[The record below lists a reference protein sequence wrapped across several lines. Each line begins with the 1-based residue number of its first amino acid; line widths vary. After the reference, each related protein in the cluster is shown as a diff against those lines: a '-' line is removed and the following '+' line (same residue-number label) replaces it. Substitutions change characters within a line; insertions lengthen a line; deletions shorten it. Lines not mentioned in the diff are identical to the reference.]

1 MILYG
6 SYTSPFV
13 RHCRIALLSANI
25 DFEFVD
31 TDYASSSEKSPAKKV
46 PFLQDGTLTLTDSSS
61 ILLHIKQKSGQAGFV
76 DVVDFD
82 LYTLANTALDS
93 EINLF
98 ILGNSGVTPE
108 NNDYMLR
115 QKNRVNACLEEL
127 NTIISSTDI
136 TDHKYSDGQLR
147 LACLLAWGVFR
158 NRFSLEEFSA
168 LNEFLSTIN
177 TWELFDATSPDKT
190 S

>member
-13 RHCRIALLSANI
+13 RHCRIALISANI
-25 DFEFVD
+25 DCEFVD

-46 PFLQDGTLTLTDSSS
+46 PFLKDGDLTLSDSSS
-61 ILLHIKQKSGQAGFV
+61 ILLHIKQKSGEVGFV
-76 DVVDFD
+76 DVVDFE
-82 LYTLANTALDS
+82 LYALANTALDS

-98 ILGNSGVTPE
+98 ILGNSGITPE

-115 QKNRVNACLEEL
+115 QRNRVTACLEQL
-127 NTIISSTDI
+127 NTIISSTAI
-136 TDHKYSDGQLR
+136 ADHKYSDGQLR
-147 LACLLAWGVFR
+147 LACFLDWGVFR
-158 NRFSLEEFSA
+158 ERFSLDNFSA
-168 LNEFLSTIN
+168 LSDFVTTIN
-177 TWELFDATSPDKT
+177 NWDVFEQTSPDKN